1 MTAKTIETI
10 AVLLAMSCVALA
22 QDFDDL
28 DDDLSLVLDLDDM
41 AKDELREIADKLLKT
56 PDEASVEIV
65 LRVIAHE
72 NLDDSDRAELL
83 YHTFKTHVK
92 KEHYEVLSEL
102 DRPGQGFADPVV
114 ASLLI
119 RLVGLTR
126 HRDAR
131 KKILEAFRTGDPA
144 YRAAAAHALGYFGDR
159 KLLPLL
165 QREFRRLQ
173 AKATR
178 DPDSTSSANKDYTD
192 GLLRGML
199 HLGDS
204 RHLPRLMSEAAT
216 AAKTVAVTVLKIAS
230 GYTPPR
236 DKHLARKRLPGM
248 RQRHRALVRDIVEIA
263 PKFSTELA
271 SLITSVSNPDECDV
285 LYRLLPQLISEQS
298 YPSFIP
304 VLKARSWDLRQLTL
318 DLLMDGNPE
327 PKNLSLIRR
336 AVTEWYE
343 GEDRAGR
350 TWAIANCHVLEMDAR
365 RKILLEVLNSGSRW
379 EQVAAIKQI
388 RRKPGKGLLSAA
400 ASLAQKTHDPDVRF
414 HLARL
419 MPGKK

>member
-1 MTAKTIETI
+1 E
-10 AVLLAMSCVALA
+10 VRGL
-22 QDFDDL
+22 
-28 DDDLSLVLDLDDM
+28 
-41 AKDELREIADKLLKT
+41 ADKLLKT
-56 PDEASVEIV
+56 ADGDSTEIV

-72 NLDDSDRAELL
+72 NLNDSDRAERL
-83 YHTFKTHVK
+83 YHAFKTHVK

-165 QREFRRLQ
+165 EREFRRSQ
-173 AKATR
+173 VKSTR
-178 DPDSTSSANKDYTD
+178 NPGSTSSANKDYTD

-204 RHLPRLMSEAAT
+204 RHLPRLMSETAT

-271 SLITSVSNPDECDV
+271 SFITSVSNPDECDV
-285 LYRLLPQLISEQS
+285 LYRLLPQLVSEQS
-298 YPSFIP
+298 YPSYIP

-336 AVTEWYE
+336 AITEWYE

-350 TWAIANCHVLEMDAR
+350 TWAIANCHVLETDSR
-365 RKILLEVLNSGSRW
+365 SRILLEILKSGSRW
-379 EQVAAIKQI
+379 EQVAAIK
-388 RRKPGKGLLSAA
+388 
-400 ASLAQKTHDPDVRF
+400 
-414 HLARL
+414 
-419 MPGKK
+419 

>member
-1 MTAKTIETI
+1 MGAHEMTAKTIETI

-131 KKILEAFRTGDPA
+131 TKILE
-144 YRAAAAHALGYFGDR
+144 
-159 KLLPLL
+159 
-165 QREFRRLQ
+165 
-173 AKATR
+173 
-178 DPDSTSSANKDYTD
+178 
-192 GLLRGML
+192 
-199 HLGDS
+199 
-204 RHLPRLMSEAAT
+204 
-216 AAKTVAVTVLKIAS
+216 
-230 GYTPPR
+230 
-236 DKHLARKRLPGM
+236 
-248 RQRHRALVRDIVEIA
+248 
-263 PKFSTELA
+263 
-271 SLITSVSNPDECDV
+271 
-285 LYRLLPQLISEQS
+285 
-298 YPSFIP
+298 
-304 VLKARSWDLRQLTL
+304 
-318 DLLMDGNPE
+318 
-327 PKNLSLIRR
+327 
-336 AVTEWYE
+336 
-343 GEDRAGR
+343 
-350 TWAIANCHVLEMDAR
+350 
-365 RKILLEVLNSGSRW
+365 
-379 EQVAAIKQI
+379 
-388 RRKPGKGLLSAA
+388 
-400 ASLAQKTHDPDVRF
+400 
-414 HLARL
+414 
-419 MPGKK
+419 